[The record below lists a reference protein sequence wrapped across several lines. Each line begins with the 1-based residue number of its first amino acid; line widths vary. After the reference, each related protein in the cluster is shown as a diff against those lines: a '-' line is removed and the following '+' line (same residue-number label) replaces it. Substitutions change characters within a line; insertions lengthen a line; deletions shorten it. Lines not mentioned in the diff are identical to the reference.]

1 MDQESGVASAGSFI
15 SLSEHEQRYYS
26 GLHSR
31 CQADSSGALSSSKV
45 AELFKASQLPPEA
58 LHKVTEVC
66 GAKRLG
72 YFGTPQFFVALKLL
86 AAAQSGLPV
95 HLESVTTNLPLP
107 RFAGLKN
114 EPEMRYSAVP
124 PSVDVQ
130 GAQCGTAAVPV
141 SWTPAD
147 RSTFRH
153 LEANMERK
161 EPWSPPRSPCTSP
174 PRSPLTY
181 RSYPYAK
188 QRNGADSQIAYESK
202 HSSRPVVQL
211 EQHSSPSNYGTKAAV
226 EHPAMARASSSE
238 RLDQQ
243 GGADYSDDDPW
254 RITEEQLEYYTNQF
268 KSLQPD
274 LGALILGTIAKNFFT
289 KSKLPIPELSHIW
302 ELSDV
307 DRDGA
312 LTFSEFCT
320 AFHLIVARKN
330 GYPLPE
336 SLPPTLRP
344 GFMQQEEDIPD
355 TPESAEPLIV
365 FEDAEVRP
373 GHMDRSII
381 ERLQPSL
388 TATKQELREESCE
401 QEAGVKRVTTSQEK
415 RTLQL
420 PERLEPPHDLDPQM
434 RTKTRPRSYSST
446 SIEEAMKKAEEPP
459 TPPPRPQKTHSRAS
473 SLDLNKLFQQGAP
486 GVKSGWLPPPPALP
500 PRPTTSQVS
509 HFISVSEKTQQNK
522 VQQPNFADFS
532 HFREEEESGVKP
544 EEQGP
549 RSRFGRST
557 EDLTNASKQDMIVVP
572 HSQAPQK
579 PVRRKYHPES
589 QNLET
594 VPPPAMPFPTPTK
607 PAQKLLS
614 KQKREIQMAIRKN
627 KETNAVL
634 TRLNSE
640 LQQQLKVVHQE
651 RVTLESQL
659 ELLRPLAST

>member
-15 SLSEHEQRYYS
+15 PLNEHEQRFYS
-26 GLHSR
+26 GLHGV
-31 CQADSSGALSSSKV
+31 CQADTSGKLSSSKV
-45 AELFKASQLPPEA
+45 AELFKASQLPPES

-72 YFGTPQFFVALKLL
+72 YFGKTQFYVALKLL
-86 AAAQSGLPV
+86 AAAQSGLPIR
-95 HLESVTTNLPLP
+95 LESVTANLPLP
-107 RFAGLKN
+107 RFVGLKN
-114 EPEMRYSAVP
+114 EPEMRYPTVP
-124 PSVDVQ
+124 PGIDGQ
-130 GAQCGTAAVPV
+130 GAQCGTAPGPV
-141 SWTPAD
+141 TRTPAD

-153 LEANMERK
+153 LESSVEKK
-161 EPWSPPRSPCTSP
+161 EPWSPPRSPCSSP
-174 PRSPLTY
+174 PRSPLAY
-181 RSYPYAK
+181 RSYPYTK
-188 QRNGADSQIAYESK
+188 QRNGADSQMAYESK
-202 HSSRPVVQL
+202 PSSRPIVQM
-211 EQHSSPSNYGTKAAV
+211 EQHSSPSNYGTKPTV
-226 EHPAMARASSSE
+226 EHPAMAQASSAE

-243 GGADYSDDDPW
+243 GVVDYSDDDPW

-274 LGALILGTIAKNFFT
+274 LGALILGAVAKNFFT

-336 SLPPTLRP
+336 SLPPTLQP
-344 GFMQQEEDIPD
+344 GFTQQEEDVPD

-365 FEDAEVRP
+365 FEDAEPRP
-373 GHMDRSII
+373 SQMDRSMI
-381 ERLQPSL
+381 ERLQPSS
-388 TATKQELREESCE
+388 APTKQDVKEESCK
-401 QEAGVKRVTTSQEK
+401 QETSVKRVTTSQEK
-415 RTLQL
+415 QTLQL
-420 PERLEPPHDLDPQM
+420 DRVPRPQDLDPQM
-434 RTKTRPRSYSST
+434 KTKTRPRSYSST
-446 SIEEAMKKAEEPP
+446 SFEDAMKKAEEPP

-473 SLDLNKLFQQGAP
+473 SLDLNKLFQQDAP

-500 PRPTTSQVS
+500 PRPSTSQ
-509 HFISVSEKTQQNK
+509 
-522 VQQPNFADFS
+522 
-532 HFREEEESGVKP
+532 EESSVKP
-544 EEQGP
+544 EEQSP
-549 RSRFGRST
+549 RSRFAPST
-557 EDLTNASKQDMIVVP
+557 EDLTNASKQEAIRVS

-589 QNLET
+589 QNLEP
-594 VPPPAMPFPTPTK
+594 VPPPAVTFPPPTK
-607 PAQKLLS
+607 PSQKLLS
-614 KQKREIQMAIRKN
+614 RQKREIQMAIRKN

-659 ELLRPLAST
+659 EHLRPLAST

>member
-15 SLSEHEQRYYS
+15 SLNEHEQRYYS
-26 GLHSR
+26 GLHSL
-31 CQADSSGALSSSKV
+31 CQADTSGKLSSSKV

-58 LHKVTEVC
+58 LHKVTELC

-72 YFGTPQFFVALKLL
+72 YFGTPQFYVALKLL
-86 AAAQSGLPV
+86 AAAQSGLPI
-95 HLESVTTNLPLP
+95 HLESVTANLPLP

-114 EPEMRYSAVP
+114 EPEMRYSTVP
-124 PSVDVQ
+124 PSIDGQ
-130 GAQCGTAAVPV
+130 GAPCGTAPGTV
-141 SWTPAD
+141 SWTPAE

-153 LEANMERK
+153 LEANVEKK
-161 EPWSPPRSPCTSP
+161 EPWSPPRSPSSSP
-174 PRSPLTY
+174 PRSPLAY
-181 RSYPYAK
+181 HSYPYAK
-188 QRNGADSQIAYESK
+188 QRNGADAHIAYESK
-202 HSSRPVVQL
+202 HSPRAIAQL
-211 EQHSSPSNYGTKAAV
+211 EQHSSPGNYGTKVAV

-243 GGADYSDDDPW
+243 GVVDYSDDDPW

-336 SLPPTLRP
+336 SLPPSLRP
-344 GFMQQEEDIPD
+344 GFLQQEEDIPD
-355 TPESAEPLIV
+355 TPEDHRV
-365 FEDAEVRP
+365 
-373 GHMDRSII
+373 I
-381 ERLQPSL
+381 ERLQPSV
-388 TATKQELREESCE
+388 ATTTQELKD
-401 QEAGVKRVTTSQEK
+401 EAFTQDVGVKRGVTASLQR

-420 PERLEPPHDLDPQM
+420 GAFPERPEPPHDLDTQM

-446 SIEEAMKKAEEPP
+446 SIEDAMKKAEEPP

-500 PRPTTSQVS
+500 PRPTTSQVP
-509 HFISVSEKTQQNK
+509 HFITVSEKTPQKK

-544 EEQGP
+544 PDQGP
-549 RSRFGRST
+549 RSAFGRSN
-557 EDLTNASKQDMIVVP
+557 EDLTSASKQDMIAAS

-579 PVRRKYHPES
+579 PVRRKFHPES

-594 VPPPAMPFPTPTK
+594 GPPSNMPFPPSNK

-659 ELLRPLAST
+659 DLLRPVAST